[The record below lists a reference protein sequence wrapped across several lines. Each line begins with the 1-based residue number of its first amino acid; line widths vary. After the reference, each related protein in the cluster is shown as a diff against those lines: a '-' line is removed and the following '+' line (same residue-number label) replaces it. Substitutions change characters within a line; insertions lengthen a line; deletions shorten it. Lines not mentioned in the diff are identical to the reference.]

1 VVAQAPHHKLR
12 EPRQLLV
19 LAGLTHRE
27 HHGDRLRQQ
36 APRNERSV
44 LSALGFTPR
53 QRRLVIA
60 AQATAIACVAL
71 VLGIPLGAIAGRVVW
86 SMIAGSMG
94 VATGAAFPLGLLAVG
109 TPTVI
114 VVLNLIGAIPARSAG
129 RLRVADAL
137 RSE

>member
-1 VVAQAPHHKLR
+1 MSAHTEHCR
-12 EPRQLLV
+12 PRAKSPSTPASHA
-19 LAGLTHRE
+19 LAVTVRRRRVELG
-27 HHGDRLRQQ
+27 
-36 APRNERSV
+36 V

-60 AQATAIACVAL
+60 AQATARACVAL
-71 VLGIPLGAIAGRVVW
+71 VLGIPLGSIAGRVVW

-109 TPTVI
+109 TPAVI
-114 VVLNLIGAIPARSAG
+114 RVVNLIGAIPARSAG
-129 RLRVADAL
+129 RLPVAEAL